1 MAEFFNYFPLT
12 VYSNANN
19 STSVDVVTN
28 LTTRFGFLQS
38 VKSQAS
44 LFYEYSIK
52 DSDTPESIAFK
63 AYGDPEKHW
72 VVLLFNDIIDP
83 QYDWPLPYSAF
94 NEYVDKKYSTAEY
107 ANNST
112 YGAGL
117 AYAQN
122 AANIKNYVKIVQ
134 RSITGPSINQFQEKD
149 SFDIIQVDAN
159 TYANIVPST
168 TTINISSGK
177 TVTQKVSKLT
187 ETYYQY
193 EYAENESKRSIVLL
207 QPQYIGTIMADFEEK
222 VNPS

>member
-28 LTTRFGFLQS
+28 ITTRFNFLQS
-38 VKSQAS
+38 VKQRSS

-52 DSDTPESIAFK
+52 DGDTPESIAFK
-63 AYGDPEKHW
+63 VYGDPEKHW
-72 VVLLFNDIIDP
+72 IVLLFNDIIDP
-83 QYDWPLPYSAF
+83 QYDWPLSYSAF
-94 NEYVDKKYSTAEY
+94 NEYVDKKYSTAKY

-134 RSITGPSINQFQEKD
+134 RSISGPSLNQADLKE

-159 TYANIVPST
+159 TYANIVPSN
-168 TTINISSGK
+168 TTISLSNGK
-177 TVTQKVSKLT
+177 ILTQTIIKVT

-193 EYAENESKRSIVLL
+193 EYAENEEKRNIILL
-207 QPQYIGTIMADFEEK
+207 QPTYIETVMAEFAEK
-222 VNPS
+222 VNPT